1 MTVSP
6 DAQAILLLTAHF
18 TRSETAVRPLSPGEW
33 GRLATWLR
41 ARSRTPAALL
51 TDDLDAVFDGWT
63 DDKITRSR
71 IEALLQRG
79 AALALALERWSRA
92 GLWVTTR
99 ADADYP
105 VRLKRR
111 LREIA
116 PPVLFGCGD
125 TGILEGRALAVVG
138 SRQAP
143 ETDLTFARRLGE
155 RAAREGCAIVSGGAK
170 GVDEVA
176 MTGALEAGGRAVG
189 VLSAGLLRA
198 CTSRK
203 YRDHLT
209 AGRLLLLSPFHPEAG
224 FRVANAMQRNKYVYC
239 LADAAVVVHSGTK
252 GGTWNGAREN
262 LHRGWVPLWVKRT
275 DDADA
280 GNAALA
286 AAGGRWLPEEPDGKL
301 SVLFSVVPEP
311 VNEGDPDPRE
321 LEFYDLFLVKIRDLC
336 QDAPRSRA
344 ELAET
349 LKLQKSQLDVW
360 LRQAEREGKL
370 EKLTRPVRYR
380 WRRPRQ
386 ESLFEPSDSPS

>member
-18 TRSETAVRPLSPGEW
+18 TRSETAVQPLSPAEW
-33 GRLATWLR
+33 GRLAAWLR
-41 ARSRTPAALL
+41 TRSLTPAALL
-51 TDDLDAVFDGWT
+51 TDDLDVVFDGWA

-125 TGILEGRALAVVG
+125 TRILEGRVLAVVG
-138 SRQAP
+138 SRRAP
-143 ETDLTFARRLGE
+143 DADLTFARRLGE
-155 RAAREGCAIVSGGAK
+155 GAAREGCAIVSGGAK
-170 GVDEVA
+170 GVDEAA
-176 MTGALEAGGRAVG
+176 MTAALESGGRAVG

-224 FRVANAMQRNKYVYC
+224 FHVANAMQRNKYIYC

-252 GGTWNGAREN
+252 GGTWSGAREN
-262 LHRGWVPLWVKRT
+262 LSRGWVPLWVKRT
-275 DDADA
+275 DDAEA
-280 GNAALA
+280 GNAALV
-286 AAGGRWLPEEPDGKL
+286 AGGARWLLEEPDGKL
-301 SVLFSVVPEP
+301 SVSFP
-311 VNEGDPDPRE
+311 VAPDPGE
-321 LEFYDLFLVKIRDLC
+321 LDFYDLFLAKIRDLC
-336 QDAPRSRA
+336 RDVPRSRM

-380 WRRPRQ
+380 WRHPRQ
-386 ESLFEPSDSPS
+386 ESLFEPSDTPS